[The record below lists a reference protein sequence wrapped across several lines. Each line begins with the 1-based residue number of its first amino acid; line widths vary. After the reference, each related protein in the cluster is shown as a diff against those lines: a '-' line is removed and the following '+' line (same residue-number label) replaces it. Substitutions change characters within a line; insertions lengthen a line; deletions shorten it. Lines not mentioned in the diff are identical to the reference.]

1 MWVFWQG
8 SCPMTQFRLQSRA
21 LCSFHPEALY
31 LPWLLWVF
39 ASGCKRGKNTR
50 FPHEPDPRHFC
61 SPLVCS
67 YSVTWP
73 LLTTQKTGQCSLV
86 LCPGEK
92 GEGVVNSWPA
102 SGMWPLLQET
112 RGFVFYYLV
121 LVMTDLQGRDSWWVF
136 IKLCMFSRRNNYTEI
151 LFFKGLKC

>member
-1 MWVFWQG
+1 MAGKLSYDPVPLAIQSPVFLPPW
-8 SCPMTQFRLQSRA
+8 SSVSTLIA
-21 LCSFHPEALY
+21 LPFCIRVQERKEHKIPTWA
-31 LPWLLWVF
+31 
-39 ASGCKRGKNTR
+39 
-50 FPHEPDPRHFC
+50 DPRHFC

-92 GEGVVNSWPA
+92 GEGLVNIWPA

-112 RGFVFYYLV
+112 RGFVFHSLV
-121 LVMTDLQGRDSWWVF
+121 LVMTDLQGRNSWWVF
-136 IKLCMFSRRNNYTEI
+136 IKLCVFSRRNSYTKI